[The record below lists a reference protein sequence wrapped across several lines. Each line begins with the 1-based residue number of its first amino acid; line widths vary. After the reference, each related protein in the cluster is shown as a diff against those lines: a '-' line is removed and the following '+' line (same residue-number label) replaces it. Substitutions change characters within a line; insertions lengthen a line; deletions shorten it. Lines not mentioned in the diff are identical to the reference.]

1 MTSSRYLTR
10 IGCNL
15 MTICVLGG
23 LLTACNTLG
32 PSAIRSGRLDYNQ
45 AITETNNQQML
56 MAIVHNRYEELG
68 SLLSVASITANV
80 RITAGTELQLG
91 FGGGDN
97 YSGNLVPFSAS
108 TVYEE
113 NPTISYTPVT
123 GEKYATQLMSPLP
136 VSSLAQFAGT
146 LTNPAPIYTV
156 LISSVN
162 GIYNPDFLFSS
173 MEPDPRFSRFVAIMT
188 ALTRMHR
195 LHWVEDPLHTG
206 KFSVVIHHYAP
217 TYTAEVNELLQ
228 MLGLPA
234 PKDHSATL
242 VLPVS
247 QALDGRD
254 AGGIGITTRS
264 VYRLVDILSAA
275 VELPE
280 QDQGSGVTADY
291 PPPGPVGQALRV
303 HYAKTRP
310 DNAAVVVQ
318 YRGGWFYIDDKDQ
331 ATKGYFRL
339 LGTLWSVKIAE
350 SGGKSPVA
358 PVLTIPVS
366 R

>member
-10 IGCNL
+10 IGYL

-45 AITETNNQQML
+45 AITQTNNQQML
-56 MAIVHNRYEELG
+56 MAIIHNRYEELG
-68 SLLSVASITANV
+68 SLLAVASITANV
-80 RITAGTELQLG
+80 RFTAGTELQLG
-91 FGGGDN
+91 FGASDN

-123 GEKYATQLMSPLP
+123 GEKYANQLMSPLP
-136 VSSLAQFAGT
+136 VSVLAQLAGT
-146 LTNPAPIYTV
+146 LTNPAPVYTV

-162 GIYNPDFLFSS
+162 GVYNPDFLFSS
-173 MEPDPRFSRFVAIMT
+173 TEPDPRFSRFVAIMT
-188 ALTRMHR
+188 TLTRMHR
-195 LHWVEDPLHTG
+195 LHWVEDPPHTG
-206 KFSVVIHHYAP
+206 RFSVVIDDYAP
-217 TYTAEVNELLQ
+217 TYTAEVHELLQ
-228 MLGLPA
+228 LLGLPA
-234 PKDHSATL
+234 PKDHSAAL

-254 AGGIGITTRS
+254 AGGLGVTTRS
-264 VYRLVDILSAA
+264 VYRLMEILSAA

-291 PPPGPVGQALRV
+291 PPPGPVGQALHV
-303 HYAKTRP
+303 HYAKSRP
-310 DNAAVVVQ
+310 DNAAVAVQ
-318 YRGGWFYIDDKDQ
+318 HRDGWFYIDARDQ
-331 ATKGYFRL
+331 VTKGYFRL

-350 SGGKSPVA
+350 SSTNSSAA